1 MYEYGHVRALVCIHV
16 IMNDDETKIRHKYL
30 CKRIRTQMNEQNL
43 CIACAVSLIDL
54 TIYYSMFSGNSN
66 LKKYLIKLQQTN
78 YYVIKE
84 VKNIILLHLYF
95 L

>member
-1 MYEYGHVRALVCIHV
+1 MR
-16 IMNDDETKIRHKYL
+16 DDETKIRHKYF

-78 YYVIKE
+78 YYAIKE
-84 VKNIILLHLYF
+84 VKNIKLLHIFYK
-95 L
+95 

>member
-1 MYEYGHVRALVCIHV
+1 
-16 IMNDDETKIRHKYL
+16 
-30 CKRIRTQMNEQNL
+30 MNEQNL

-84 VKNIILLHLYF
+84 VKNIILLHFFYKL
-95 L
+95 LS